1 MSEAE
6 RHEFIVTANVS
17 DGDWDID
24 ALLEQYGKNE
34 LDDFMGADLATQLLE
49 FKRKSDLAN
58 AKKSED
64 DIPATEEKSIS
75 EPGKIYQLGKHLL
88 ACMDSTRKETIDAL
102 LGDAKA
108 DLVLTDPP
116 YNVNIEGKTEDRL
129 KIKNDSMTN
138 EDFLSFL
145 KPVFK
150 NIEYAL
156 KPGGAFYVWLA
167 DAGPDAEFELAM
179 REAGLHEQCHLVWVK
194 NTHTFSMGRLDYN
207 KRHEVCKYGWKKGA

>member
-17 DGDWDID
+17 DGDWDIE
-24 ALLEQYGKNE
+24 ALLEQYDKSE
-34 LDDFMGADLATQLLE
+34 LDDCMGADLAAKLLD
-49 FKRKSDLAN
+49 FKRHNDLAE
-58 AKKSED
+58 AKKSEN
-64 DIPATEEKSIS
+64 DIPATEEKSAS
-75 EPGKIYQLGKHLL
+75 ETGKIYQLGKHLL
-88 ACMDSTRKETIDAL
+88 ACMDSTRKETIDNL
-102 LGDAKA
+102 LGDTKV

-116 YNVNIEGKTEDRL
+116 YNVNIKGSTKDMLT
-129 KIKNDSMTN
+129 IMNDSMAN
-138 EDFLSFL
+138 EDFLQFL

-167 DAGPDAEFELAM
+167 DAGPDAEFELAL
-179 REAGLHEQCHLVWVK
+179 RDAGLHEQSHLVWVK

-207 KRHEVCKYGWKKGA
+207 KRHEICKYGWKKGA